1 MANTSGER
9 SNSQMRIKSAEKEKF
24 ESMQMSRYATN
35 KQCSLIHRKP
45 SRHQWCGN
53 VMAVSG
59 DSVLWAATS
68 CSSAPLPK
76 HAAT

>member
-1 MANTSGER
+1 MAHTSGEQ
-9 SNSQMRIKSAEKEKF
+9 SNGQMRIKFEEEKSK
-24 ESMQMSRYATN
+24 SMQMSRYATN
-35 KQCSLIHRKP
+35 KQCSLINRKS

-59 DSVLWAATS
+59 DSIPWVATS
-68 CSSAPLPK
+68 CSRAPLPK